1 MYTWVIM
8 SYKKMNLQIISIV
21 FIIATLAIAFISIFY
36 AISTGERGL
45 SLQQLRELMV
55 KKQIEARG
63 VNDQRVLQAM
73 VKVERHKFVPELSLS
88 SAYEDH
94 PLPIG
99 YGQTISQPYIVAL
112 MTELCE
118 LNGTEKVLEIGT
130 GSGYQAAI
138 LSLLAKEVYT
148 IEIVEPLGKQ
158 AALRLKSLGYNNVTV
173 KIGDGYKGWPEHAPF
188 DVIILTAAPPTI
200 PDALLN
206 QVSEDGGILVAP
218 VGDYNQELIKMVRH
232 GNTYSQKVITYVR
245 FVPMIP
251 GKE

>member
-1 MYTWVIM
+1 
-8 SYKKMNLQIISIV
+8 MNWQITTVV
-21 FIIATLAIAFISIFY
+21 FILIAVAIAVVSLFNATFNDVK
-36 AISTGERGL
+36 GE

-63 VNDQRVLQAM
+63 VRDPRVLQAM
-73 VKVERHKFVPELSLS
+73 LTVERHKFVPEVSIPQ
-88 SAYEDH
+88 AYEDH

-118 LNGTEKVLEIGT
+118 LDGSEKVLEIGT

-158 AALRLKSLGYNNVTV
+158 AALRLKSLGYKNVTV
-173 KIGDGYKGWPEHAPF
+173 KIGDGYKGWIEHAPF
-188 DVIILTAAPPTI
+188 DVIMLTAAPPTV
-200 PDALLN
+200 PDTLLN
-206 QVSEDGGILVAP
+206 QLKEDGGILVAP
-218 VGDYNQELIKMVRH
+218 VGDYHQELVKIIRN
-232 GNTYSQKVITYVR
+232 GNNYSQKVITYVR
-245 FVPMIP
+245 FVPMVP
-251 GKE
+251 AGE

>member
-1 MYTWVIM
+1 
-8 SYKKMNLQIISIV
+8 
-21 FIIATLAIAFISIFY
+21 
-36 AISTGERGL
+36 
-45 SLQQLRELMV
+45 MV

-63 VNDQRVLQAM
+63 IRNPKVLQAM
-73 VKVERHKFVPELSLS
+73 LQVERHKFVPELSIPQ
-88 SAYEDH
+88 AYEDH

-118 LNGTEKVLEIGT
+118 LDGSEKVLEIGT

-158 AALRLKSLGYNNVTV
+158 AALRLKSLGYKNVTV

-188 DVIILTAAPPTI
+188 DVIMLTAAPPTV
-200 PDALLN
+200 PDALLS
-206 QVSEDGGILVAP
+206 QLKEDGGILVAP
-218 VGDYNQELIKMVRH
+218 IGDYHQELVKIVRH
-232 GNTYSQKVITYVR
+232 GNNYSQNVITYVR
-245 FVPMIP
+245 FVPMVP
-251 GKE
+251 ANE

>member
-1 MYTWVIM
+1 MNWQITTVI
-8 SYKKMNLQIISIV
+8 
-21 FIIATLAIAFISIFY
+21 FILIAVAIAFVSLFNV
-36 AISTGERGL
+36 AFNDVKGE

-63 VNDQRVLQAM
+63 IRDPRVLQAM
-73 VKVERHKFVPELSLS
+73 LQVERHKFVPELSIPQ
-88 SAYEDH
+88 AYEDH

-118 LNGTEKVLEIGT
+118 LDGSEKVLEIGT

-138 LSLLAKEVYT
+138 LSLLSKEVFT

-158 AALRLKSLGYNNVTV
+158 AALRLKSLGYKNVTV
-173 KIGDGYKGWPEHAPF
+173 KIGDGYKGWPQHAPF
-188 DVIILTAAPPTI
+188 DVIMLTAAPPSV

-206 QVSEDGGILVAP
+206 QLKEDGGILVAP
-218 VGDYNQELIKMVRH
+218 VGDYHQELVKIVRN
-232 GNTYSQKVITYVR
+232 GNNYSQKVITYVR
-245 FVPMIP
+245 FVPMVP
-251 GKE
+251 ANE

>member
-1 MYTWVIM
+1 MNWQLTTVIFIVIAVTIA
-8 SYKKMNLQIISIV
+8 LISL
-21 FIIATLAIAFISIFY
+21 FNATFNDVK
-36 AISTGERGL
+36 GE

-63 VNDQRVLQAM
+63 IRDPRVLNAM
-73 VKVERHKFVPELSLS
+73 LQVERHKFIPELSIPQ
-88 SAYEDH
+88 AYEDH

-118 LNGTEKVLEIGT
+118 LDGSEKVLEIGT

-158 AALRLKSLGYNNVTV
+158 AALRLKSLGYKNVTV
-173 KIGDGYKGWPEHAPF
+173 KIGDGYKGWTEHAPF
-188 DVIILTAAPPTI
+188 DVIMLTAAPPTI

-206 QVSEDGGILVAP
+206 QLKEEGGILVAP
-218 VGDYNQELIKMVRH
+218 VGDYHQELVKIVRN
-232 GNTYSQKVITYVR
+232 GNQYSQKVITYVR
-245 FVPMIP
+245 FVPMVP
-251 GKE
+251 ASE

>member
-1 MYTWVIM
+1 MNWQITTVI
-8 SYKKMNLQIISIV
+8 
-21 FIIATLAIAFISIFY
+21 FILIAVAIALVSLFNATFNDVK
-36 AISTGERGL
+36 GE

-63 VNDQRVLQAM
+63 IRDPRVLQAM
-73 VKVERHKFVPELSLS
+73 LQVERHKFVPELSIPQ
-88 SAYEDH
+88 AYEDH

-118 LNGTEKVLEIGT
+118 LDGSEKVLEIGT

-138 LSLLAKEVYT
+138 LSLLAKEVFT

-158 AALRLKSLGYNNVTV
+158 AALRLKSLGYKNVTV

-188 DVIILTAAPPTI
+188 DVIMLTAAPPTV
-200 PDALLN
+200 PDTLLS
-206 QVSEDGGILVAP
+206 QLKEDGGILVAP
-218 VGDYNQELIKMVRH
+218 VGDYHQELVKIVRN
-232 GNTYSQKVITYVR
+232 GNNYSQKVITYVR
-245 FVPMIP
+245 FVPMVP
-251 GKE
+251 AHE